1 MDQPTAPTHSQNS
14 ELICSVKPIP
24 YLNTESELTIRPT
37 IPNPLSTTSQVCTLS
52 SENWN
57 LAAQLNAQITSAMNR
72 DIDLDFLIQEMDP
85 LNTEQIV
92 QYLTDQLDSPMEN
105 TWTNHLDQEQYKES
119 NILRMENYSS
129 SEKSNAN
136 IKLQELSNPIQSMN
150 PIMHQNQSGI
160 IDN

>member
-1 MDQPTAPTHSQNS
+1 
-14 ELICSVKPIP
+14 
-24 YLNTESELTIRPT
+24 
-37 IPNPLSTTSQVCTLS
+37 LSTTSQVCTLS

-72 DIDLDFLIQEMDP
+72 DIDIDFLIQEMNP
-85 LNTEQIV
+85 LNTKQIV